1 MALIYSVGLLTD
13 LLLQSQNTNKTHI
26 IPDQFLFG
34 SSSGG
39 QSHSHS
45 LKLLMHQ
52 MVRMDVGKGIKKGL
66 KVITH
71 LWG

>member
-39 QSHSHS
+39 QSHSLMEVTIAIENLWS
-45 LKLLMHQ
+45 LVVPSDILPS
-52 MVRMDVGKGIKKGL
+52 IC
-66 KVITH
+66 
-71 LWG
+71 

>member
-1 MALIYSVGLLTD
+1 MALIYSVGVDD

-39 QSHSHS
+39 QSHSLTS
-45 LKLLMHQ
+45 DPKPVIQ
-52 MVRMDVGKGIKKGL
+52 SESGIEIS
-66 KVITH
+66 V
-71 LWG
+71 